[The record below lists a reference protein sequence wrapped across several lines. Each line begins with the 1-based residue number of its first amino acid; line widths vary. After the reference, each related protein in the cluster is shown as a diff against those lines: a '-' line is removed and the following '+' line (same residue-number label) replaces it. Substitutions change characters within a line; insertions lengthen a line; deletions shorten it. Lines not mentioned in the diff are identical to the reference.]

1 RARDAALEQRRRGL
15 DPATREAGNRE
26 PARHRAVGAPGAGGA
41 RRPVGGREGARARV
55 GDHCTAA
62 RVDRRHRRARVARH
76 GPGAAAGGRAAV
88 ARRRAAARPAR
99 GAARSVAGA
108 TGSRR
113 EAAMSRPSR
122 RRLLG
127 ALGVLPVASALP
139 GCVGLG
145 EAPAHVHYE
154 LEDRGPTRQASGGA
168 HRARTLLVA
177 GVAAS
182 AFEDGTGIAYS
193 RSPGARAHYQFASWT
208 ERPAG
213 RIARLLVRRLAAG
226 DAFGDVAMSTAP
238 VRGDWLLELQLEQM
252 FHDDVS
258 PP

>member
-1 RARDAALEQRRRGL
+1 
-15 DPATREAGNRE
+15 
-26 PARHRAVGAPGAGGA
+26 
-41 RRPVGGREGARARV
+41 
-55 GDHCTAA
+55 
-62 RVDRRHRRARVARH
+62 
-76 GPGAAAGGRAAV
+76 
-88 ARRRAAARPAR
+88 
-99 GAARSVAGA
+99 
-108 TGSRR
+108 
-113 EAAMSRPSR
+113 MSRTSR

-127 ALGVLPVASALP
+127 ALGILPVASALP

-145 EAPAHVHYE
+145 DAPAHVHYR

-168 HRARTLLVA
+168 RRARTLLVA

-258 PP
+258 PPGVARIELSADLVDWAARRAIGRRRFAQQEPLAAESSAQAVAAFNRALARLLDELEAWVLSQAGRAAA

>member
-1 RARDAALEQRRRGL
+1 
-15 DPATREAGNRE
+15 
-26 PARHRAVGAPGAGGA
+26 
-41 RRPVGGREGARARV
+41 
-55 GDHCTAA
+55 
-62 RVDRRHRRARVARH
+62 
-76 GPGAAAGGRAAV
+76 
-88 ARRRAAARPAR
+88 
-99 GAARSVAGA
+99 
-108 TGSRR
+108 
-113 EAAMSRPSR
+113 
-122 RRLLG
+122 
-127 ALGVLPVASALP
+127 ALP

-258 PP
+258 PPGVARIELSADLVDWAARRAIGRRRFAQQEPLAAESSAQAVAAFNRALARLLDELEAWVLSHAGRAAARSV